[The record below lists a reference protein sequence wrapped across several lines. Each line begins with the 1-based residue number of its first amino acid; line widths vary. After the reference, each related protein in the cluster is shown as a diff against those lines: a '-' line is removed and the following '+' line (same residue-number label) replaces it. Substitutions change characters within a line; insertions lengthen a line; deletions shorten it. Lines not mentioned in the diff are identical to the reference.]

1 MYGRYHVSAKL
12 GRVAR
17 IVLGLGS
24 SHGPML
30 SIAPEFWPDRV
41 LADRANPRHYFQ
53 GKIYT
58 FDEMAELRR
67 EERLSVQAS
76 AEVREQRY
84 ARCQRA
90 IAALGDVYLENMPD
104 VLVVVGNDQMEV
116 FTAEHI
122 PAFAVFWG
130 DYVEGIP
137 RTPEFLA
144 KLPPGIARAELDRTP
159 PEYTRYAC
167 VPELGRHLIQS
178 AMAEGFDLAQMTRL
192 PTGAIGSNAV
202 PHAFGFIHRRV
213 MRDRVAPQV
222 PVFINTFYPPNQPT
236 VSRCY
241 NLGRMLARAVASWPS
256 DQRVAFVASGGL
268 SHFVVDEAFD
278 HAVLDAMLGSNAA
291 AIEDFPECMF
301 ESGTSEIKNWIV
313 VAGAMAEAGLKMTLI
328 DYVPCYRS
336 EAGTGSGMGFAYWSE
351 P

>member
-1 MYGRYHVSAKL
+1 
-12 GRVAR
+12 
-17 IVLGLGS
+17 
-24 SHGPML
+24 ML

-41 LADRANPRHYFQ
+41 LADRANPRHFFQ

-58 FDEMAELRR
+58 FDQMAELRR
-67 EERLSVQAS
+67 EEHLGAQAS
-76 AEVREQRY
+76 AEVRAERY

-90 IAALGDVYLENMPD
+90 IAALGDIYRDNMPEAA
-104 VLVVVGNDQMEV
+104 VIVGNDQMEV

-159 PEYTRYAC
+159 AEYTRHPC
-167 VPELGRHLIQS
+167 VPDLGRHLIQS
-178 AMAEGFDLAQMTRL
+178 ATAEGFDLAQMTRL
-192 PTGAIGSNAV
+192 PTGEIGSNAV
-202 PHAFGFIHRRV
+202 PHAFGFIYRRV
-213 MRDRVAPQV
+213 MRDRVPPQV
-222 PVFINTFYPPNQPT
+222 PVFVNTFYPPNQPT
-236 VSRCY
+236 VARCY
-241 NLGRMLARAVASWPS
+241 NLGRMLARAVASWAP
-256 DQRVAFVASGGL
+256 DDRVAFVASGGL

-278 HAVLDAMLGSNAA
+278 RAVLNAMLTSDAA
-291 AIEDFPECMF
+291 ALAGLPECMF